1 MNYGSLPGY
10 IQAAVSFTGDSWTQL
25 HDVDRQ
31 VQNSYTLVNLSTGVQ
46 GESWSLDLFI
56 DNATDERAEISRN
69 HGNYFDPIGNLFYD
83 TNLTVNR
90 PRSLG
95 LRYGYRWN

>member
-1 MNYGSLPGY
+1 MNYGPLPGY
-10 IQAAVSFTGDSWTQL
+10 IQAAVAFTDDSWTEL
-25 HDVDRQ
+25 NDADRQ
-31 VQNSYTLVNLSTGVQ
+31 VQNAYTILNLSTGVQ

-69 HGNYFDPIGNLFYD
+69 HENYWDPYDVLFYD

-90 PRSLG
+90 PRSIG
-95 LRYGYRWN
+95 LRFGYRFQ